1 MSLLQALFMAVLQG
15 VTELFPISS
24 LAHAVITPKLLGW
37 AIDQASE
44 GFLPFVVALHIGTAL
59 AAMAYFWRD
68 WAVMALSLSGR
79 GDPVAIR
86 QERRLLIH
94 VAIATVPAVVLA
106 LLFEKAIRGMFATPE
121 IASAFLIV
129 NGGLLFFGERRR
141 RQGGTRTLDDFN
153 WKDALVVGFAQ
164 ATALIPG
171 ISRSGATMVAGLVRG
186 LHHEEAARFS
196 FLIATPIILGAGVHE
211 LPKLLR
217 MTAEAG
223 EFVQT
228 AVIAGVAAG
237 VTAFIAIWGLMRYF
251 KGNDVKALDP
261 FAWYC
266 WIAGAGSLALLL
278 L

>member
-24 LAHAVITPKLLGW
+24 LAHAVITPRLLGW
-37 AIDQASE
+37 SVDQAAE
-44 GFLPFVVALHIGTAL
+44 GFLPFVVALHLGTAF
-59 AAMAYFWRD
+59 AALLFFWRD
-68 WAVMALSLSGR
+68 WAIMALSLLGR
-79 GDPVAIR
+79 GDPVAIAE
-86 QERRLLIH
+86 ERRLLFH
-94 VAIATVPAVVLA
+94 VTLATIPAVILA
-106 LLFEKAIRGMFATPE
+106 LMFEKTIRTLFATPE

-141 RQGGTRTLDDFN
+141 RLGGDRALTDFT
-153 WKDALVVGFAQ
+153 WKDAVVVGLAQ

-171 ISRSGATMVAGLVRG
+171 ISRSGATMVAGLMRG

-217 MTAEAG
+217 LTAEAD

-228 AVIAGVAAG
+228 AVIAGLAAG

-251 KGNDVKALDP
+251 KGHDVKALDP

-266 WIAGAGSLALLL
+266 WIAGSASLALLL
-278 L
+278 F